1 MKLFVRETVYEA
13 QDYSASFILRI
24 LAYTFSSDNKKN
36 RLATVLTEIR
46 VEELA
51 LFRRVLPGGGV
62 NTGSKPA
69 MSCAFYK

>member
-1 MKLFVRETVYEA
+1 MKLFVRETVYEVP
-13 QDYSASFILRI
+13 DYSASFILRI
-24 LAYTFSSDNKKN
+24 LAYTFLQIINKN
-36 RLATVLTEIR
+36 RRATVLTEIR